1 MPLKRTRLCPEH
13 EDLRQ
18 QAHTLKSEA
27 ERAKEVAKRS
37 LAEIVRARE
46 AVTTFLASASIE
58 NKAVS
63 NIERRLKAQ
72 KAKEGQRIGVRLL
85 YMIAVITLAW
95 GASIKSIAILSFSAV
110 ALFAPSA
117 VDWLVGRF
125 RILWVRRLSLKL
137 AKARRIAIAS
147 DPALQQQLEALEL
160 AVETATESGKRA
172 STVADSLE
180 EAAKS
185 CGKSVSK

>member
-1 MPLKRTRLCPEH
+1 MRFGRDRSTANSHLSHPRLRSHRLPLKRTRLCPEH

-18 QAHTLKSEA
+18 QAHTLESEA

-37 LAEIVRARE
+37 LADIVRARE
-46 AVTTFLASASIE
+46 AVTTFLASASFE

-63 NIERRLKAQ
+63 KIERRLKAQ
-72 KAKEGQRIGVRLL
+72 KAKERQRIGVRLL
-85 YMIAVITLAW
+85 YMIAVITLTW

-125 RILWVRRLSLKL
+125 KIFWVR
-137 AKARRIAIAS
+137 
-147 DPALQQQLEALEL
+147 
-160 AVETATESGKRA
+160 
-172 STVADSLE
+172 
-180 EAAKS
+180 
-185 CGKSVSK
+185 